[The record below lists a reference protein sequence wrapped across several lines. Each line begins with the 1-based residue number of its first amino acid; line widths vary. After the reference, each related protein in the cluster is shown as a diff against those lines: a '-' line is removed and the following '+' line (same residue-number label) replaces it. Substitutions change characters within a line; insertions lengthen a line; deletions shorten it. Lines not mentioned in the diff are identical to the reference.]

1 MAIITKTYTSATPEG
16 GSGNTTLRIKATT
29 PNLGNRVAQTDT
41 YTIVATGVT
50 PTKTFTATL
59 VAAPEFVSFDKG
71 TEIAVVK
78 TGGNVTITGTS
89 NSSKL
94 TFTKGEGSVITAD
107 ISAIKYTASGV
118 QTTNGAAIT
127 GDPGAKAKYAFTLT
141 LTASPNGTT
150 SERTQ
155 QITVTA
161 NNGAHTKT
169 ITLKQAAGD
178 AYVNLSETAIEVPQ
192 DGTEVTINVTA
203 NTKFIVA

>member
-1 MAIITKTYTSATPEG
+1 MASVTKTYTLTTPEG
-16 GSGNTTLRIKATT
+16 GSGNTPLKIKAKTA
-29 PNLGNRVAQTDT
+29 NLGNRVAQTDT
-41 YTIVATGVT
+41 YTVTATGVT
-50 PTKTFTATL
+50 PNKTYTATL
-59 VAAPEFVSFDKG
+59 VAAPEFVSFDEG
-71 TEIAVVK
+71 TEMAVAK

-94 TFTKGEGSVITAD
+94 TFTKGGGSVITAD

-141 LTASPNGTT
+141 LTASSNGTT

-161 NNGAHTKT
+161 NGSQTKT

-178 AYVNLSETAIEVPQ
+178 AYINLSETTIEVPQ
-192 DGTEVTINVTA
+192 DGTEVTINVTT
-203 NTKFIVA
+203 NTTFSIS